1 MGVTSTTAEEISV
14 GAGEVFYLD
23 ADDVWQPVGATKDN
37 NVWRC
42 VTEYA
47 DINLNG
53 VIGPIKGIDYIVQQ
67 MAELEVSVAQIGAE
81 KLGLMIPGAQST
93 VQTASDVGG
102 GLDTTLAVATT
113 VGQWEGVKL
122 AAVTG
127 AVVGDSVRIG
137 DAGSI
142 EYRTLTRVGT
152 LGAGG
157 TGVDLDFPLQLA
169 HDVGDEVVETDG
181 AGLTIITPPI
191 VRRLPSSAYHNWR
204 LDVPGLDGRLV
215 RFLILNGIMTENAEF
230 EAADDDA
237 AAPRLTIQSRIDPA
251 DPNTGSWA
259 IHRVPAYGAAAIGS

>member
-14 GAGEVFYLD
+14 GAGEVYYQ
-23 ADDVWQPVGATKDN
+23 DDEGVWQPVGATKDN

-53 VIGPIKGIDYIVQQ
+53 VIGPIKGIDYITEQL
-67 MAELEVSVAQIGAE
+67 AELEVSVAQMSAE
-81 KLGLMIPGAQST
+81 KIALMIPGATST
-93 VQTASDVGG
+93 VQTAADNGG
-102 GLDTTLAVATT
+102 ASTTLAVATT
-113 VGQWEGVKL
+113 AGQWEGVKL
-122 AAVTG
+122 AAVAG
-127 AVVGDSVRIG
+127 LAVGEYVRIG
-137 DAGSI
+137 ADGSI
-142 EYRTLTRVGT
+142 EWRTLTRVGT

-169 HDVGDEVVETDG
+169 HDVGDDVVETDG

-191 VRRLPSSAYHNWR
+191 IRRLPSSAYHNWR

-215 RFLILNGIMTENAEF
+215 RFLILNGIMTENAEV

-259 IHRVPAYGAAAIGS
+259 IHRVPTFGAEPVGS